1 MTETRAPS
9 SRDAPELDLHGET
22 TSVRQLVLS
31 VWRKRELLVLLSRK
45 EFHVR
50 YRRAA
55 FGVLWAVALPL
66 LQAGVMA
73 IVFSKVVRLQIPHY
87 PIFVLSGMIGWT
99 FFSAAFSTGSTAI
112 VDGSD
117 LSSRVYFP
125 RAMLPMVAS
134 GTNLYGMFISTVIL
148 LPLCLIFGV
157 HLGPRTL
164 LLLPA
169 MLWVVTL
176 TVALS
181 LVLSAV
187 HVYFRDVRYIVSAAT
202 LLLLYLSPVIYA
214 PANAPHSLRI
224 VLAINPLTGVL
235 DLFHAATVGSFEAL
249 APPLLIAA
257 AWTIGLLLVGL
268 FLQSRFDR
276 VFADLL

>member
-1 MTETRAPS
+1 MDCGPTGHDSARTPTMTETRAPS

-31 VWRKRELLVLLSRK
+31 VWRKRELLVL
-45 EFHVR
+45 
-50 YRRAA
+50 
-55 FGVLWAVALPL
+55 
-66 LQAGVMA
+66 
-73 IVFSKVVRLQIPHY
+73 
-87 PIFVLSGMIGWT
+87 LSGMIGWT

-268 FLQSRFDR
+268 FLQSR
-276 VFADLL
+276 